1 MKFDGVIRMTSINT
15 NISATVA
22 ANALTKNERAMGS
35 AMERLST
42 GLRINSSRDDAAGLA
57 VSSRMSAQISGLN
70 QAVRNANDAI
80 SLLQTAEGATIEISN
95 MLQRMRE
102 LAVQSA
108 SDSNASSDR
117 AYLDLEY
124 QQLMKEITRVAES
137 TEWNGMNILN
147 NTDVGTSTAVG
158 AGTGR
163 AVAFQVGANA
173 NQTFSVTLKDLS
185 FSTGSDATA
194 GEYQFNIAADDFS
207 TADAIEFTIT
217 RDGTA
222 TAFNVTGITAPSA
235 TATAAE
241 VTTLAAEI
249 ATHVNNTVGF
259 QNVQVTAV
267 GTTISIVDGEGGV
280 VSAFDATAAGVS
292 LAVPAGALS
301 EVVAGVSSSV
311 AADPATANSAA
322 VFGGTARLND
332 TDLTSTANSNT
343 AIQRLDVA
351 INSLNEERA
360 TFGSVMSRL
369 TFAADNLANVAQNTE
384 ASRSRILDAD
394 YAKETTELARTQII
408 AQAGT
413 AMLAQANQVKQS
425 VLALLQ

>member
-1 MKFDGVIRMTSINT
+1 MTAINT
-15 NISATVA
+15 NVSATLA

-42 GLRINSSRDDAAGLA
+42 GLRINSAKDDAAGLA
-57 VSSRMSAQISGLN
+57 VSSRMSSQISGLN
-70 QAVRNANDAI
+70 QAVRNANDGI

-124 QQLMKEITRVAES
+124 QQLMAEITRVAEN

-158 AGTGR
+158 SGTGR
-163 AVAFQVGANA
+163 EVKFQVGANA
-173 NQTFSVTLKDLS
+173 NQTVSVTLKDLS
-185 FSTGSDATA
+185 FSTGTDATA
-194 GEYQFNIAADDFS
+194 GEYQFNMLADDFS
-207 TADAIEFTIT
+207 TADTVTFDIT
-217 RDGTA
+217 RGGTA
-222 TAFNVTGITAPSA
+222 TSFTVASITAPSA
-235 TATAAE
+235 AATAAE
-241 VTTLAAEI
+241 VTTLASEI
-249 ATHVNNTVGF
+249 ADEINNTVGF

-267 GTTISIVDGEGGV
+267 GTTISIIDAEGGV
-280 VSAFDATAAGVS
+280 VSNFDASASGTSLGAAD
-292 LAVPAGALS
+292 PLS
-301 EVVAGVSSSV
+301 EIVAGVSAGV
-311 AADPATANSAA
+311 AADPATANAAA
-322 VFGGTARLND
+322 VFGDTARLND
-332 TDLTSTANSNT
+332 TDLTTTANANT

-360 TFGSVMSRL
+360 TLGSVMSRL

-384 ASRSRILDAD
+384 ASRSRVLDAD